1 MTVMAYGSKGSLRK
15 QNPPR
20 PANALA
26 LALAIS
32 FSAGFAGTV
41 PAQNKPPTQMLGIL
55 AIVNDEPISDFD
67 LEQRLNFIIRLSS
80 LKDNEKTRRALAPRV
95 LRTLVN
101 ETLKLQE
108 AKNQNVTVTQKEIR
122 RALAQVATQNR
133 LPPGQLEPFL
143 KSRGISMSTLI
154 RQVKAAIG
162 WPALIRRKFLR
173 TVVVSEEEIDKALAR
188 FKESLNKPR
197 HLVAEIFLPVE
208 SANDEAKIR
217 QDADKIIGELN
228 RGASFPLL
236 ARQFSQSAS
245 ARRGGDIGWVRPG
258 QLTPEVEAVLSR
270 LPPGTISK
278 PIRTAIGYHIVFL
291 RERRA
296 AVAMASQDATVV
308 IRQIILPVA
317 ASAARA
323 EWESQSSLA
332 KTIKDTANGCAD
344 FGTISRELGSQLSGN
359 IGRVKVKELP
369 AQIRNL
375 VSTIPVGVA
384 SNPERVAQGLRIIM
398 VCDRTAKASKLP
410 DRIRIRRMLLT
421 RHLDTRARRHLRDLR
436 QSAFIEYR
444 ALR

>member
-1 MTVMAYGSKGSLRK
+1 MTVMVYGSKGSLRI

-32 FSAGFAGTV
+32 LSAGFAGTV

-55 AIVNDEPISDFD
+55 AVVNDEPISDFD
-67 LEQRLNFIIRLSS
+67 LDQRLNFIIRLSS
-80 LKDNEKTRRALAPRV
+80 LKDNEKTRRTLAPRV

-101 ETLKLQE
+101 ETLRLQE

-122 RALAQVATQNR
+122 RALAQETTRYR
-133 LPPGQLEPFL
+133 LPPGQIEPFL
-143 KSRGISMSTLI
+143 KSRGVSMSTLI
-154 RQVKAAIG
+154 RQIKAAIG
-162 WPALIRRKFLR
+162 WSKLIRRKFLR

-197 HLVAEIFLPVE
+197 HLAAEIFLPVE
-208 SANDEAKIR
+208 SSNDEAKIR

-228 RGASFPLL
+228 RGASFRLL

-245 ARRGGDIGWVRPG
+245 ARHGGDIGWVRPG

-270 LPPGTISK
+270 LPPGTVSK
-278 PIRTAIGYHIVFL
+278 PIRTATGYHIVFL

-296 AVAMASQDATVV
+296 AVAMVSQDATVV

-317 ASAARA
+317 AGAARA

-410 DRIRIRRMLLT
+410 DRNRIRRTLQA
-421 RHLDTRARRHLRDLR
+421 RHLDTRARRHLRALR